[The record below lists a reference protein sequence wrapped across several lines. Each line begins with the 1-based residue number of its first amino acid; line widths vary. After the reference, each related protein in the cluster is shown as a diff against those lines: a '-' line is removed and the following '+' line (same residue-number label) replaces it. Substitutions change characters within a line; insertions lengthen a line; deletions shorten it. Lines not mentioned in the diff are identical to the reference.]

1 MIDTVR
7 LNIKGGDG
15 GNGCVS
21 FLREKFRPHGGPNGG
36 DGGNGG
42 NAYIVGDPSLNTL
55 LHLKFSSTIYVERG
69 KHGKGKGMQ
78 GGHGED
84 DIIKVPLGTLVR
96 LRNEDGTSELIADI
110 TGETP
115 FLVAQGGRGGWGNT
129 RFATSTNQE
138 PLLSQ
143 KGELGE
149 YVVLL
154 LELKLLA
161 DVGLLAKPN
170 AGKSTL
176 ISHCSAAQ
184 PRIASYPFTTVEPVL
199 GVVGSRDKSF
209 VMMEIPGLIEGAHDG
224 VGLGDQFLRHAER
237 ARIYIHILDGLSEDP
252 IADYHMVNEE
262 LRQFN
267 PALAEKPQVIAVNK
281 LDVTEVRA
289 RQGEL
294 EQAVLAAVESRTL
307 ASGPAA
313 TEGIS
318 TERGS
323 WETKPS
329 PIFFISAATGEGI
342 DALLGHVIELL
353 DKTIVAESKIA
364 AEAEAEPA
372 GPNFRRSRR
381 TTRPNTFHKD
391 KGVYVIESEHLER
404 LTALADTR
412 DYRVVLQIWREMTR
426 LGLARTLE
434 EAGIEAGDTIRI
446 GRAEMEWF

>member
-36 DGGNGG
+36 DGGDGG
-42 NAYIVGDPSLNTL
+42 NAYLVGEPSRNTL
-55 LHLKFSSTIYVERG
+55 LHLKFNSTIYVERG
-69 KHGKGKGMQ
+69 KHGRGKEMR
-78 GGHGED
+78 GGNGPD
-84 DIIKVPLGTLVR
+84 NIIKVPLGTLVR
-96 LRNEDGTSELIADI
+96 RRNPDGTLEFLADI
-110 TGETP
+110 TDETP
-115 FLVAQGGRGGWGNT
+115 YLVAQGGRGGWGNT

-176 ISHCSAAQ
+176 LSHCSAAQ

-199 GVVGSRDKSF
+199 GVVGTRDKSF
-209 VMMEIPGLIEGAHDG
+209 VMMEVPGLIEGAHDG

-267 PALAEKPQVIAVNK
+267 PVLAEKPQVIAVNK

-289 RQGEL
+289 RQAEL
-294 EQAVLAAVESRTL
+294 EQEVLAAVESRK
-307 ASGPAA
+307 SIEEPAP
-313 TEGIS
+313 
-318 TERGS
+318 

-342 DALLGHVIELL
+342 DVLLGHVIELL
-353 DKTIVAESKIA
+353 DKTIAAGSELA

-372 GPNFRRSRR
+372 GLEFRHSRR
-381 TTRPNTFHKD
+381 TTRPSTFHKD
-391 KGVYVIESEHLER
+391 NGVYVIESEQLER
-404 LTALADTR
+404 LTAMADTR

-426 LGLARTLE
+426 LGLARSLE

>member
-21 FLREKFRPHGGPNGG
+21 FLREKYRPRGGPNGG
-36 DGGNGG
+36 DGGDGG
-42 NAYIVGDPSLNTL
+42 NAYLVGDPSLNTL
-55 LHLKFSSTIYVERG
+55 LHLKFNSTIYTDRG
-69 KHGKGKGMQ
+69 RHGKGKEMR
-78 GGHGED
+78 GGNGED
-84 DIIKVPLGTLVR
+84 DVIKVPLGTMVR
-96 LRNEDGTSELIADI
+96 RRNPDGTSEFIADI
-110 TGETP
+110 TDETP
-115 FLVAQGGRGGWGNT
+115 CLVAQGGRGGWGNS

-209 VMMEIPGLIEGAHDG
+209 VMMEVPGLIEGAHDG
-224 VGLGDQFLRHAER
+224 IGLGHEFLRHAER

-281 LDVTEVRA
+281 IDVTEVRA
-289 RQGEL
+289 LQEEL
-294 EQAVLAAVESRTL
+294 EQHVLAAVAAGNSVT
-307 ASGPAA
+307 APAPA
-313 TEGIS
+313 ELDTWQIQ
-318 TERGS
+318 
-323 WETKPS
+323 PS

-342 DALLGHVIELL
+342 DALLGYVVELL
-353 DKTIVAESKIA
+353 DKTVAAASEIA
-364 AEAEAEPA
+364 AEAEPA
-372 GPNFRRSRR
+372 GPEFRRSRR
-381 TTRPNTFHKD
+381 TTRPNTFHKHN
-391 KGVYVIESEHLER
+391 GVYVIESEHLER

>member
-21 FLREKFRPHGGPNGG
+21 FLREKYRPLGGPNGG
-36 DGGNGG
+36 DGGDGG
-42 NAYIVGDPSLNTL
+42 NAYLVGDPSINTL
-55 LHLKFSSTIYVERG
+55 LHLKFNSTIYVERG
-69 KHGKGKGMQ
+69 KHGKGKGMR
-78 GGHGED
+78 GGNGPD
-84 DIIKVPLGTLVR
+84 DMIKVPLGTMVR
-96 LRNEDGTSELIADI
+96 RRNPDGTEEFIADI
-110 TGETP
+110 IDETP
-115 FLVAQGGRGGWGNT
+115 SLVAQGGRGGWGNT

-143 KGELGE
+143 KGEQGE
-149 YVVLL
+149 YAVLM

-199 GVVGSRDKSF
+199 GVVASRNKSF

-281 LDVTEVRA
+281 VDVTEVRA

-294 EQAVLAAVESRTL
+294 EQEVLAAVESGNPT
-307 ASGPAA
+307 
-313 TEGIS
+313 TEP
-318 TERGS
+318 TP

-353 DKTIVAESKIA
+353 DKTIATESQIA
-364 AEAEAEPA
+364 AEAEAEPV
-372 GPNFRRSRR
+372 GLEFRRSRR
-381 TTRPNTFHKD
+381 TIRPSTFHKD
-391 KGVYVIESEHLER
+391 EGVYVIESEQLER

-426 LGLARTLE
+426 LGLARRLE
-434 EAGIEAGDTIRI
+434 DAGIEAGDTIRI